1 MSRLHL
7 LTSHSALESTIDKIL
22 SNTEQSVL
30 ENIKSGLD
38 DSQQNLDAA
47 VTKLE
52 SEYDKIISDGE
63 KEADKIAKR
72 ITGSSDIEA
81 RNKQLMALEDAV
93 NKVFSK
99 ALDQIANADRSGDYS
114 NLIKI
119 LIEEAIQILGTSD
132 ISISTNVKDKDVVQ
146 SVLSQFSGA
155 ELSSDTFECLG
166 GIKVKSKDGA
176 MTFDN
181 TLDARIERLKPLIR
195 KEIAAKF
202 GVGI

>member
-1 MSRLHL
+1 MASN
-7 LTSHSALESTIDKIL
+7 SALESTIDKIL
-22 SNTEQSVL
+22 KNTEQDIL
-30 ENIKSGLD
+30 ANIKSGLD

-47 VTKLE
+47 IPRLE
-52 SEYDKIISDGE
+52 GEYDKIISDGK
-63 KEADKIAKR
+63 KEADKIEKQ

-81 RNKQLMALEDAV
+81 RNKQLMALEEAV
-93 NKVFSK
+93 DKVFST

-114 NLIKI
+114 NLIKT
-119 LIEEAIQILGTSD
+119 LIEETTQILGTSE
-132 ISISTNVKDKDVVQ
+132 ILISTNAKDRDVVQ
-146 SVLSQFSGA
+146 SALSQFPGS
-155 ELSSDTFECLG
+155 ELSSETFDCLG
-166 GIKVKSKDGA
+166 GIKVKSKDGT

>member
-1 MSRLHL
+1 LVSN
-7 LTSHSALESTIDKIL
+7 SALESTIDKIL
-22 SNTEQSVL
+22 KNTEQDIL
-30 ENIKSGLD
+30 ANIKSGLD

-47 VTKLE
+47 IPRLE
-52 SEYDKIISDGE
+52 SEYDKIISDGK
-63 KEADKIAKR
+63 KEADKIQKQ

-81 RNKQLMALEDAV
+81 RNKQLMALEEAV
-93 NKVFSK
+93 DKVFST

-114 NLIKI
+114 NLIKT
-119 LIEEAIQILGTSD
+119 LIGEATQILGTSE
-132 ISISTNVKDKDVVQ
+132 ILISTNTKDKDVVQ
-146 SVLSQFSGA
+146 SALSQFSGS
-155 ELSSDTFECLG
+155 ELSSETIDCLG

-195 KEIAAKF
+195 KEIASKF